1 MVPRKLP
8 ASLIP
13 LPLHRGG
20 FGIRSQTE
28 SGEQTEI
35 EMSTQN
41 EAHGDEDQRREL
53 TERELELALE
63 EIVECVLDYGQWPQK
78 GRAQFDLY
86 DYLMEERD
94 PSYAWEM
101 YLCAISDN
109 SQALENRIRR
119 ERASIEAM
127 LTKHLQG
134 SDMVSDLAN
143 QRASEDE

>member
-1 MVPRKLP
+1 
-8 ASLIP
+8 
-13 LPLHRGG
+13 
-20 FGIRSQTE
+20 
-28 SGEQTEI
+28 
-35 EMSTQN
+35 MSTQN

-63 EIVECVLDYGQWPQK
+63 EIVECVLDHGQWPYK

-86 DYLMEERD
+86 DYLMEERY

-109 SQALENRIRR
+109 SGAIKNRIRR
-119 ERASIEAM
+119 ERASVEAM

-134 SDMVSDLAN
+134 SSIVSDLAN
-143 QRASEDE
+143 ERASEDE

>member
-1 MVPRKLP
+1 
-8 ASLIP
+8 
-13 LPLHRGG
+13 
-20 FGIRSQTE
+20 
-28 SGEQTEI
+28 
-35 EMSTQN
+35 MSTQN

-63 EIVECVLDYGQWPQK
+63 EIVECVLAYGQWPQK

-86 DYLMEERD
+86 DYLTEERD
-94 PSYAWEM
+94 SSYAWEM
-101 YLCAISDN
+101 YLCAISVN

-119 ERASIEAM
+119 ERASVEAM

-134 SDMVSDLAN
+134 SSIVSDLAN

>member
-1 MVPRKLP
+1 
-8 ASLIP
+8 
-13 LPLHRGG
+13 
-20 FGIRSQTE
+20 
-28 SGEQTEI
+28 
-35 EMSTQN
+35 MSTQN

-63 EIVECVLDYGQWPQK
+63 EIVECVLEYGQWPRK

-86 DYLMEERD
+86 DYLTEERD
-94 PSYAWEM
+94 PSYAWET

-109 SQALENRIRR
+109 SEALANRIRR
-119 ERASIEAM
+119 ERASVEAIL
-127 LTKHLQG
+127 LTHLQG

>member
-1 MVPRKLP
+1 
-8 ASLIP
+8 
-13 LPLHRGG
+13 
-20 FGIRSQTE
+20 
-28 SGEQTEI
+28 
-35 EMSTQN
+35 MSTQN
-41 EAHGDEDQRREL
+41 EAHGDEDTRREL

-63 EIVECVLDYGQWPQK
+63 EIIECVLDYGQWPHK

-109 SQALENRIRR
+109 SGAIETRIRR
-119 ERASIEAM
+119 ERASVEAM
-127 LTKHLQG
+127 LINHLTG

-143 QRASEDE
+143 ERASEEE

>member
-1 MVPRKLP
+1 
-8 ASLIP
+8 
-13 LPLHRGG
+13 
-20 FGIRSQTE
+20 
-28 SGEQTEI
+28 
-35 EMSTQN
+35 MSRQN

-63 EIVECVLDYGQWPQK
+63 EIVECVLEYGQWPQK

-109 SQALENRIRR
+109 SEALQNRIKR
-119 ERASIEAM
+119 ERASVEAM
-127 LTKHLQG
+127 LIEHLQNSG
-134 SDMVSDLAN
+134 MVRDLAN
-143 QRASEDE
+143 QRASEEE